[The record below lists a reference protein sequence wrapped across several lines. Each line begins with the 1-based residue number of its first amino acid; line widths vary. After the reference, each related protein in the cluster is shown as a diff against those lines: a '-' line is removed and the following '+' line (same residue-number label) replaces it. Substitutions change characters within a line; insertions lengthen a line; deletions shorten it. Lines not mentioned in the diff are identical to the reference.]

1 MSMIA
6 NGVEIDIDQF
16 GGEFL
21 ITSFPFA
28 MPPCSAAVTV
38 SLDGIP
44 DRFTI
49 YLPEGIDPARDHQ
62 PVLMRDRVSSHGDD
76 DFAD

>member
-6 NGVEIDIDQF
+6 GGVEVGIDQF
-16 GGEFL
+16 GGDFL
-21 ITSFPFA
+21 MTSHPFPV
-28 MPPCSAAVTV
+28 PPCAADVTI

-49 YLPEGIDPARDHQ
+49 YLPEGIDPARDEQ
-62 PVLMRDRVSSHGDD
+62 PVLMRDRVYSYDD
-76 DFAD
+76 EDSVG